1 MNQKIVGYGELLLR
15 LSPVEHGNLIEQT
28 AALKMEFAGAE
39 ANIIADLAVLGHD
52 TSFVTALP
60 NNPIGRSANHFLQ
73 KFGMHTDH
81 IIWDEGRVGAYYIE
95 HGTAIRGTRVTY
107 DRANSSICNNTI
119 SAEQWSTIFEHAS
132 YFILTGITPALSQ
145 ICRDN
150 IKIALPIAKEKGVKI
165 VFDLNYRRTLWSTT
179 AARTSFESILPFVD
193 ILIGNTGSAYDVFS
207 IKTDKI
213 TDYSSLEKASQ
224 QAAEQLDKL
233 GNFEWI
239 GMTLRLQKSANKN
252 LLGGMIKKDDYF
264 FSQPLDVRI
273 VDRLGGGDAFAAAML
288 HGIINNWTINEIVNF
303 GAAAFSATQTLQGDI
318 NFMTEEELL
327 QIANGNVLGFV
338 KR

>member
-1 MNQKIVGYGELLLR
+1 MNQTIIGYGELLLR
-15 LSPVEHGNLIEQT
+15 LSPIEHGHLIEQT

-39 ANIIADLAVLGHD
+39 ANILADLAVLGHD
-52 TSFVTALP
+52 TSFITAFP

-95 HGTAIRGTRVTY
+95 HGTSIRGTRVTY
-107 DRANSSICNNTI
+107 DRANASICNNPI
-119 SAEQWSTIFEHAS
+119 NAKQWSTIFEHAV

-150 IKIALPIAKEKGVKI
+150 IKTALPIAKEKGVKV
-165 VFDLNYRRTLWSTT
+165 VFDLNYRRTLWSTA

-193 ILIGNTGSAYDVFS
+193 ILIGNTGSAADVFG
-207 IKTDKI
+207 IKTDQF

-224 QAAEQLDKL
+224 QAAEQLENL
-233 GNFEWI
+233 GEFEWI
-239 GMTLRLQKSANKN
+239 GMTLRLQKSADKQ
-252 LLGGMIKKDDYF
+252 LLGGMIKQKTYC
-264 FSQPLDVRI
+264 FSEPIDVKV

-288 HGIINNWTINEIVNF
+288 HGIIKAWPLKKIVNF
-303 GAAAFSATQTLQGDI
+303 GTAAFGATQTLQGDI
-318 NFMTEEELL
+318 NYLTEEALL
-327 QIANGNVLGFV
+327 SIASGHLTGYV